1 MQPFFIHRVVVRS
14 QCRSNRITS
23 FSSTTKPFA
32 GKSIPTPSTAG
43 LRPIQRRKRALPARR
58 DDNFG
63 MTPYDYSTPPPLF
76 RTPPPPP
83 IKTPY
88 FAIGTTIS
96 VMGIALWFYRNGK
109 NDALEMWE
117 AMESGALFI
126 EGDDDDDDDDSDD
139 DE

>member
-1 MQPFFIHRVVVRS
+1 MKPFFINPVILRS
-14 QCRSNRITS
+14 QCRINRIKS
-23 FSSTTKPFA
+23 CSSSTKPFD
-32 GKSIPTPSTAG
+32 GKTIPTPTMIG

-83 IKTPY
+83 LKTPY
-88 FAIGTTIS
+88 FAIGTAIS
-96 VMGIALWFYRNGK
+96 FIGVALWFYFNGK

-126 EGDDDDDDDDSDD
+126 EGDDDDDDD
-139 DE
+139 E